1 MSQCLPYRGIKLLSQ
16 EEIKNFDVDSI
27 SENTSDGYILEV
39 YLEYPVE
46 LYKLYNYYPLAP
58 ENLEISNDM
67 LPPYCSEIADKYG
80 IKVGGVKKLIPN
92 LGHKS
97 KYVVHYRNF
106 HLYLSLG
113 MKLTKVHRILK
124 FKQFDWMYMYIILI
138 LIQEKEKKLFIVL
151 EKKLS

>member
-1 MSQCLPYRGIKLLSQ
+1 MSQCLPYGGIKLLSQ

-27 SENTSDGYILEV
+27 SGNTSDGYILEV
-39 YLEYPVE
+39 HLEYPVE
-46 LYKLYNYYPLAP
+46 LYKLYDDYPLAP

-67 LPPYCSEIADKYG
+67 LPPTADKYG
-80 IKVGGVKKLIPN
+80 IKAGGVKKLIPN

-97 KYVVHYRNF
+97 KYGVHYRNF

-124 FKQFDWMYMYIILI
+124 FKQFDWMKIYIDFNT
-138 LIQEKEKKLFIVL
+138 EKRKKAVHSFEKKN
-151 EKKLS
+151 LS